1 MGAEHKKPV
10 PAAPP
15 PLCEDAALA
24 LAFIYAFAPLC
35 TSAPDQLIH
44 SVLGMTFLPIIFP
57 NIATSPSIHWSWRQ
71 QASLPSPSLLFFGD
85 YSPHLTSPSG
95 FLCWSPPPLPRCFL
109 SLS

>member
-44 SVLGMTFLPIIFP
+44 SVLE
-57 NIATSPSIHWSWRQ
+57 NS
-71 QASLPSPSLLFFGD
+71 
-85 YSPHLTSPSG
+85 
-95 FLCWSPPPLPRCFL
+95 
-109 SLS
+109 SLSVELTLIPTPTIHLNGFEVYL